1 MIESRKFTPDFD
13 RMIRIVMLNTMGF
26 FFLDYLIPVISS
38 QIIGASGLEIG
49 LIFSVQTL
57 GHTISSFFVGFLTD
71 KIKHKK
77 ILIMIGS
84 FGRGSAYFLLYFALL
99 FNSLFLIGIGTF
111 SLGFLAGF
119 YWIPLNTLISE
130 KSKKQNR
137 SEAFGKREA
146 AMGRGMLIGSVIGFS
161 IFGFTFNY
169 NIPIISYLGIIIFG
183 ISNCIAGFRFLKV
196 DESKKITET
205 DTSQNSTELDGETKP
220 KTQRNVLLGFLFMTL
235 VLFLGSING
244 SIGRP
249 FFNVFILEEIIN
261 DPTLAM
267 LAFIPSGFVSLLLAP
282 KLGAFVDKL
291 KPSIGIGVSSF
302 LGSVVTWFL
311 INSPN
316 IIVFAILLVI
326 DMTII
331 STGALIFQSFLSR
344 ISISNRGKVMGVQ
357 SLFNNIGAATGPI
370 MGGLLWDY
378 LGNSAPFIV
387 SIIFELSLIPFY
399 IIAVYLM
406 KPHLTEKY
414 SEEILIL

>member
-1 MIESRKFTPDFD
+1 MNETRKFTADFN

-26 FFLDYLIPVISS
+26 FFLDYLIPVVTS

-49 LIFSVQTL
+49 LLFAVQTL

-71 KIKHKK
+71 KVKHKK

-99 FNSLFLIGIGTF
+99 LNSLFLIGIGTF

-130 KSKKQNR
+130 KSRKQNR

-146 AMGRGMLIGSVIGFS
+146 SMGRGTLLGSVIGFV

-169 NIPIISYLGIIIFG
+169 NIPSISYLGIIIFG
-183 ISNCIAGFRFLKV
+183 MSNWSAGFLFLKV
-196 DESKKITET
+196 DESNKITDDEV
-205 DTSQNSTELDGETKP
+205 QNSRELENGTKP
-220 KTQRNVLLGFLFMTL
+220 KSQSNIFAGFIFMTL

-261 DPTLAM
+261 DPTIAM
-267 LAFIPSGFVSLLLAP
+267 LAFVPSGFVSLFLAP
-282 KLGAFVDKL
+282 KLGAFADKL
-291 KPSIGIGVSSF
+291 KPSVGIGVFSF
-302 LGSVVTWFL
+302 LGSIVTWFL
-311 INSPN
+311 IFSPN
-316 IIVFAILLVI
+316 IIIFAILLVI

-331 STGALIFQSFLSR
+331 STGALVFQNFLSR
-344 ISISNRGKVMGVQ
+344 ISISKRGKVMGVQ

-370 MGGLLWDY
+370 MGGILWDY

-387 SIIFELSLIPFY
+387 SIIVELSLIPFY
-399 IIAVYLM
+399 LIAVYLM

-414 SEEILIL
+414 SQEILY